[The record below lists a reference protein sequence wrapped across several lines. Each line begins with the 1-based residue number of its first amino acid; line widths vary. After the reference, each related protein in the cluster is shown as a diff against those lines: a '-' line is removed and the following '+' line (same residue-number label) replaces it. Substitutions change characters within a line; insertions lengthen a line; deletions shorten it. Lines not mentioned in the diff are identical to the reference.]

1 MWTCLA
7 QVVEQSPSLFGGGG
21 HPSIYARRRT
31 PIIDL
36 RHLTNGEDQ
45 VGITPQKQLL
55 QVMYLSPAPLLRR
68 AEDPLLEPLHRV
80 VGGGPVDAGPSAF
93 VLVLDRGRVRQAS
106 TCLSR
111 VVASDPFASFPRQLA
126 RSLHP
131 FRSGISIKHGP
142 IRSLLPK
149 PTFAFSRILYPLANW
164 PFLTVGLEEFV
175 NRRVPQSPWGLPSSA

>member
-68 AEDPLLEPLHRV
+68 AEDPLLEPLHRL
-80 VGGGPVDAGPSAF
+80 VGGGPVDAA
-93 VLVLDRGRVRQAS
+93 
-106 TCLSR
+106 
-111 VVASDPFASFPRQLA
+111 
-126 RSLHP
+126 
-131 FRSGISIKHGP
+131 P
-142 IRSLLPK
+142 IRLRHGSGPW
-149 PTFAFSRILYPLANW
+149 SR
-164 PFLTVGLEEFV
+164 
-175 NRRVPQSPWGLPSSA
+175 SSGVYL